1 MSEDLYPTRIGSEPS
16 FITRAD
22 PAAYGDASDGPL
34 SAGDLARFDA
44 NGFHAFDRL
53 VDPGD
58 VAAYREELRRLSSDE
73 ALKADDRIVIE
84 PNSQEVRSI
93 FEVHKVSEVFAALLS
108 DPRVVEPARQ
118 ILGSDV
124 YIHQSRVNFKPGF
137 AGNTFYWHS
146 DFETWHAEDGMP
158 RMRAVSMSI
167 ALTEN
172 LDSNGPLM
180 IMPGS
185 HKTFVS
191 CPGETPADHYKAS
204 LRSQEI
210 GTPDDNSLRTLAEKH
225 GIQQFTGPAGSATL
239 FDCNCMHGSN
249 SNITPFPR
257 SNVFVVFNSVENTLG
272 EPFGAPSPRPTFIA
286 SRDFTPVRR

>member
-1 MSEDLYPTRIGSEPS
+1 MTQDLYATRSASRTS
-16 FITRAD
+16 FIGRAD
-22 PAAYGDASDGPL
+22 PAVHGDVSDGPL
-34 SAGDLARFDA
+34 SAGDLAGFDA
-44 NGFHAFDRL
+44 NGFHAFNQL
-53 VDPGD
+53 IDPGEVED
-58 VAAYREELRRLSSDE
+58 YRAELRRLSSDE
-73 ALKADDRIVIE
+73 AMRSDERTIIE
-84 PNSQEVRSI
+84 PRSQEVRSI

-108 DPRVVEPARQ
+108 DPRVVGPARQ

-167 ALTEN
+167 GLTEN
-172 LDSNGPLM
+172 LDTNGPLM

-191 CPGETPADHYKAS
+191 CPGDTPEDHYKRS
-204 LRSQEI
+204 LKSQEI
-210 GTPDDNSLRTLAEKH
+210 GTPDDESLEVLAGKH

-257 SNVFVVFNSVENTLG
+257 SNVFVVFNSVENTLA
-272 EPFGAPSPRPTFIA
+272 EPFGAPTRRPEFIA
-286 SRDFTPVRR
+286 SRDFTPVR

>member
-1 MSEDLYPTRIGSEPS
+1 MTTPDLYPTRTGSQPA
-16 FITRAD
+16 FIERAD
-22 PAAYGDASDGPL
+22 PVAYGTESDGPL
-34 SAGDLARFDA
+34 SATELTAFDA
-44 NGFHAFDRL
+44 NGFHAFDE
-53 VDPGD
+53 VIDAAE
-58 VAAYREELRRLSSDE
+58 VARYSEELRRLSTDP
-73 ALKADDRIVIE
+73 ALKADERTIVE
-84 PNSQEVRSI
+84 PNSREVRSI
-93 FEVHKVSEVFAALLS
+93 FEVHKVSEVFSRLLS

-191 CPGETPADHYKAS
+191 CPGETPADHYRAS
-204 LRSQEI
+204 LKSQEI
-210 GTPDDNSLRTLAEKH
+210 GTPDDASLRTLAEKH
-225 GIQQFTGPAGSATL
+225 GIRQFAGPAGSATL

-257 SNVFVVFNSVENTLG
+257 SNVFVVFNSVDNTLV
-272 EPFGAPSPRPTFIA
+272 EPFGAPAPRPAFIGA
-286 SRDFTPVRR
+286 RDFTPVR